1 MSRRKSHRVLTLLLL
16 LLVVCVGKDD
26 REGMEWNG
34 MVLRWIQLNE
44 CYGRGVWR
52 GMGVTEAI
60 SDDEDGR
67 GILN

>member
-1 MSRRKSHRVLTLLLL
+1 
-16 LLVVCVGKDD
+16 
-26 REGMEWNG
+26 

-67 GILN
+67 GDFELNLTYK